1 MTAEQVLE
9 AAAKPGVP
17 RFRPTFDGY
26 FLPKPVPAIL
36 EAGAQARVPLLGG
49 SNSEEQSARA
59 ILKEDEPTPD
69 NYAKAVR
76 GLYGDKADEVLK
88 LYPGSTPEEVLDSA
102 TALASDRFIGFST
115 WRFMEGHG
123 KTAGRP
129 VYRYYYARPRPKF
142 LGGYPESPGGPPA
155 APQPPSRGA
164 AHSAEIEYAMGNL
177 ATNPY
182 FEWEPA
188 DHKVS
193 EVMQGYFVNFIKTGN
208 PNGPGLPSWPA
219 YGASDGFQILRLDVE
234 SRAEPEKTRPRYLFL
249 EPFFRDEAVARR
261 GR

>member
-1 MTAEQVLE
+1 M
-9 AAAKPGVP
+9 
-17 RFRPTFDGY
+17 
-26 FLPKPVPAIL
+26 
-36 EAGAQARVPLLGG
+36 PLLGG
-49 SNSEEQSARA
+49 SNSEEMPARA
-59 ILKEDEPTPD
+59 LLQQDEPTPE

-76 GLYGDKADEVLK
+76 GLYPDKADEVLK

-102 TALASDRFIGFST
+102 TALASDRFIAFST
-115 WRFMEGHG
+115 WRFMDAHA

-129 VYRYYYARPRPKF
+129 VYRYFYARPRPKF

-155 APQPPSRGA
+155 APQPPARGA

-177 ATNPY
+177 ATNRY

-219 YGASDGFQILRLDVE
+219 YAASDGFQILRIDVE
-234 SRAEPEKTRPRYLFL
+234 SRAEPEKSRPRYLFL
-249 EPFFRDEAVARR
+249 EPFLATEPA
-261 GR
+261 GRTGR